1 MYVVVIN
8 CFCFMDL
15 LLLILLNKYFNINNS
30 FKLLLNFYRMSWV
43 FWIVYYFYLICKF
56 IVVYMCI
63 QRIKGKREMWEKFDI
78 LQIFNVLNKS

>member
-8 CFCFMDL
+8 CFSFMDL

-43 FWIVYYFYLICKF
+43 FLDCVLFL
-56 IVVYMCI
+56 
-63 QRIKGKREMWEKFDI
+63 
-78 LQIFNVLNKS
+78 FNL

>member
-8 CFCFMDL
+8 CFSFMDL

-43 FWIVYYFYLICKF
+43 FWIVFYFYLICKF

-63 QRIKGKREMWEKFDI
+63 QGIKGEREMWEKFDI
-78 LQIFNVLNKS
+78 L